1 MIVQYSPPHHT
12 KYQTIP
18 TKPYHIASP
27 YLQLSITTI
36 SIHNATL
43 LSCHFRKIATV
54 SHFRLVSPRNL
65 IIRIDTFCN
74 INCQDDRSH
83 TSISWRFAQLLTLS
97 VTNHPLTGHF
107 TSIWL
112 VFLTCDWLAAFIL
125 EREIWKMT
133 SHIGGCCCRKCQ
145 ISLAGNKLFIKFQI
159 LSSKK
164 IGWDI
169 CAHYGLVC
177 IVNVLYEL

>member
-1 MIVQYSPPHHT
+1 MT
-12 KYQTIP
+12 F
-18 TKPYHIASP
+18 
-27 YLQLSITTI
+27 L
-36 SIHNATL
+36 
-43 LSCHFRKIATV
+43 F
-54 SHFRLVSPRNL
+54 SPRNL

-133 SHIGGCCCRKCQ
+133 CHIGGCCCRKCQ
-145 ISLAGNKLFIKFQI
+145 ISLAGNKLFLKFQN
-159 LSSKK
+159 LSSM
-164 IGWDI
+164 
-169 CAHYGLVC
+169 AHHGLVC
-177 IVNVLYEL
+177 IVNPLLVGLQKWWLWQAGAIQWPLLKISQNEATEVCKESK